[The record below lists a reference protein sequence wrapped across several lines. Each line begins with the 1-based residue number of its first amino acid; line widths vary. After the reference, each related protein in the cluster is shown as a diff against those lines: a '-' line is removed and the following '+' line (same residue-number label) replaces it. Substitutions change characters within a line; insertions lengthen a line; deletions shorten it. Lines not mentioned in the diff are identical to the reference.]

1 MAKAGARDKL
11 TLACT
16 ECKQRNYQTY
26 KNKKNN
32 TERLELKKYCPFCRK
47 HTIHSAELKRV
58 TWPTGEKLAK
68 TAAVVLLVI
77 VFFAVYL
84 TLIGNGGRWILDK
97 VGFYDIVETT
107 VPVETVA
114 PVEATTAATEASET
128 VEETESS
135 VEG

>member
-1 MAKAGARDKL
+1 MAD
-11 TLACT
+11 
-16 ECKQRNYQTY
+16 
-26 KNKKNN
+26 NKGNIFK
-32 TERLELKKYCPFCRK
+32 RFAKKVSDVF
-47 HTIHSAELKRV
+47 AELKRV

-107 VPVETVA
+107 VAAETV
-114 PVEATTAATEASET
+114 PETVATTAATEASET

>member
-1 MAKAGARDKL
+1 MAD
-11 TLACT
+11 
-16 ECKQRNYQTY
+16 
-26 KNKKNN
+26 NKGNIFK
-32 TERLELKKYCPFCRK
+32 RFGKKVSDVF
-47 HTIHSAELKRV
+47 AELKRV

-107 VPVETVA
+107 ATTT
-114 PVEATTAATEASET
+114 EAAETTAAAETTTAAETSASAT
-128 VEETESS
+128 ETESS
-135 VEG
+135 AEG

>member
-1 MAKAGARDKL
+1 MADK
-11 TLACT
+11 
-16 ECKQRNYQTY
+16 KGNIF
-26 KNKKNN
+26 K
-32 TERLELKKYCPFCRK
+32 RLGKRISEIF
-47 HTIHSAELKRV
+47 AELKRV

-84 TLIGNGGRWILDK
+84 TLIGTGGRWILDQ

-107 VPVETVA
+107 VEST
-114 PVEATTAATEASET
+114 EAAVSESEVATEAAET

-135 VEG
+135 AEG

>member
-1 MAKAGARDKL
+1 MAD
-11 TLACT
+11 
-16 ECKQRNYQTY
+16 
-26 KNKKNN
+26 NKGNIFK
-32 TERLELKKYCPFCRK
+32 RIGKKFSDV
-47 HTIHSAELKRV
+47 IAELKRV

-107 VPVETVA
+107 VSVETVA
-114 PVEATTAATEASET
+114 QTEATTAATEASET

>member
-1 MAKAGARDKL
+1 MAD
-11 TLACT
+11 
-16 ECKQRNYQTY
+16 
-26 KNKKNN
+26 NKGNIFK
-32 TERLELKKYCPFCRK
+32 RLGKRISDIF
-47 HTIHSAELKRV
+47 AELKRV

-107 VPVETVA
+107 V
-114 PVEATTAATEASET
+114 ATTSEETTEPATVET
-128 VEETESS
+128 VEETEPSE
-135 VEG
+135 EG

>member
-1 MAKAGARDKL
+1 MAD
-11 TLACT
+11 
-16 ECKQRNYQTY
+16 
-26 KNKKNN
+26 NKGNIFK
-32 TERLELKKYCPFCRK
+32 RLGKKISDVF
-47 HTIHSAELKRV
+47 AELKRV

-107 VPVETVA
+107 VESTEASVPETV
-114 PVEATTAATEASET
+114 ATTAATEASET

>member
-1 MAKAGARDKL
+1 MAD
-11 TLACT
+11 
-16 ECKQRNYQTY
+16 
-26 KNKKNN
+26 NKGNIFK
-32 TERLELKKYCPFCRK
+32 RLGKRISDIF
-47 HTIHSAELKRV
+47 AELKRV

-84 TLIGNGGRWILDK
+84 TLLGNGGRWILDQ

-107 VPVETVA
+107 VESTEAVVSETA
-114 PVEATTAATEASET
+114 AATEAAET

-135 VEG
+135 AEG

>member
-1 MAKAGARDKL
+1 MADK
-11 TLACT
+11 
-16 ECKQRNYQTY
+16 KGNFFKRFI
-26 KNKKNN
+26 KKVSDV
-32 TERLELKKYCPFCRK
+32 F
-47 HTIHSAELKRV
+47 AELKRV

-107 VPVETVA
+107 VAAETV
-114 PVEATTAATEASET
+114 PETVATTAATEASET

>member
-1 MAKAGARDKL
+1 MADKKGNIF
-11 TLACT
+11 TRIA
-16 ECKQRNYQTY
+16 KS
-26 KNKKNN
+26 
-32 TERLELKKYCPFCRK
+32 FGDV
-47 HTIHSAELKRV
+47 IAELKRV
-58 TWPTGEKLAK
+58 TWPTREKLTK
-68 TAAVVLLVI
+68 TSAVVLLVI

-84 TLIGNGGRWILDK
+84 TIIGSGGRWVLDK
-97 VGFYDIVETT
+97 IGFYDIVETT

>member
-1 MAKAGARDKL
+1 MAD
-11 TLACT
+11 
-16 ECKQRNYQTY
+16 
-26 KNKKNN
+26 NKGNIFK
-32 TERLELKKYCPFCRK
+32 RLGKKISDIF
-47 HTIHSAELKRV
+47 AELKRV

-97 VGFYDIVETT
+97 VGFYDIVETM
-107 VPVETVA
+107 ETSA
-114 PVEATTAATEASET
+114 SEETAAITEATEAAET

-135 VEG
+135 EEG

>member
-1 MAKAGARDKL
+1 MAD
-11 TLACT
+11 
-16 ECKQRNYQTY
+16 
-26 KNKKNN
+26 NKGNIFK
-32 TERLELKKYCPFCRK
+32 RLGKGISDVF
-47 HTIHSAELKRV
+47 AELKRV

-84 TLIGNGGRWILDK
+84 TLLGNGGRWILDQ

-107 VPVETVA
+107 VEST
-114 PVEATTAATEASET
+114 EAAVSETAATEAAET

-135 VEG
+135 AEG

>member
-1 MAKAGARDKL
+1 MAD
-11 TLACT
+11 
-16 ECKQRNYQTY
+16 
-26 KNKKNN
+26 NKGNFFK
-32 TERLELKKYCPFCRK
+32 RLGKKISDVF
-47 HTIHSAELKRV
+47 AELKRV

-97 VGFYDIVETT
+97 VGFYDVVETT
-107 VPVETVA
+107 ATMPTEAA
-114 PVEATTAATEASET
+114 PAETTAAVAET

-135 VEG
+135 AEG

>member
-1 MAKAGARDKL
+1 MADK
-11 TLACT
+11 
-16 ECKQRNYQTY
+16 KGNIFKRFG
-26 KNKKNN
+26 K
-32 TERLELKKYCPFCRK
+32 RVSD
-47 HTIHSAELKRV
+47 IIAELKRV

-68 TAAVVLLVI
+68 TSAVVLLVI

-107 VPVETVA
+107 
-114 PVEATTAATEASET
+114 ATTTEAANDAAVIGLDEAAET

>member
-1 MAKAGARDKL
+1 MAD
-11 TLACT
+11 
-16 ECKQRNYQTY
+16 
-26 KNKKNN
+26 NKGNIFK
-32 TERLELKKYCPFCRK
+32 RIGKKISDVF
-47 HTIHSAELKRV
+47 AELKRV

-84 TLIGNGGRWILDK
+84 TLLSAGGRWVLDQ

-107 VPVETVA
+107 
-114 PVEATTAATEASET
+114 ATEASEIVATEATTTVAET

-135 VEG
+135 AEG